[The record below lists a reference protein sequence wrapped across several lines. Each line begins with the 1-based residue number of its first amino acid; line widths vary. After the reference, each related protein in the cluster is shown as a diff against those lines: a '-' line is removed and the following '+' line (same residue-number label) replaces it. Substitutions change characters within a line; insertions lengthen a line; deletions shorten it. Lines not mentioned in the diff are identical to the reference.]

1 MAAVLGTVALTGMV
15 GCGKGKTA
23 NLGAASISVGAAK
36 LTLVDVKSV
45 TVTISGGI
53 STPLTVPLVGSG
65 SQYSALVSDL
75 PVGTNYTFTAS
86 AKNASSVEIYHGA
99 ATGVAIIKNQTA
111 AVIIDMN
118 QVAPVV
124 SISNEAPVIDSLTA
138 SSLLVAQGDTVTI
151 KASGHD
157 PDPGQTALLTSS
169 WATTCGTL
177 SPQVDTTGNDT
188 TDGTSTVTFTAPLA
202 DGPCTVNL
210 TVTDPN
216 GVLKNVASLTIQVG
230 AAAAVGSA
238 KMTANLDTY
247 PVISGL
253 NATPVPLV
261 KGAAST
267 LTVTASDSD
276 GDALNYLWTVGP
288 NANGSGTCTGS
299 FGSNTQASTTFTLD
313 NTSTMAECTFLVR
326 VDDGNYP
333 DGTAKG
339 GVITNH
345 LSLPVSGPVA
355 QGGPVFGYD
364 YQSQTTIKGGD
375 VVGFALVA
383 NQGCAG
389 ANLNV
394 TAVASDGTLIG
405 ASSPAALGLDPSVF
419 TVAGTYTAPPN
430 AENLPSVTITAT
442 GTCVATGLTATHVFT
457 LVPLNSVC
465 NGMADGT
472 NCTATASAGNAC
484 VLSASCLAGVCHV
497 DTSHTCPASGD
508 PCNINTCIPATG
520 SCTLVHDS
528 VGQGIALT
536 PPINTNNTG
545 CNDNNLCTTGDLC
558 TAGVCAGAAKDC
570 SSAVPAGLAGA
581 CLVASCNTTN
591 GNCGTANKPNG
602 TSCDDGNGCTGT
614 ITTPWTST
622 ANGVSADSCVSGS
635 CVGQTAGF
643 CPSGDVCTSVA
654 GNDNQFT
661 CPVKVCL
668 GASAA
673 VSFNPALNGMGV
685 AADGTLWTTGSLV
698 SLPSSPYNFGAGPVS
713 STGSQDVFL
722 NKVSP
727 TTLLATQSFTFGYV
741 GGYDQT
747 GNGVAVAHNSST
759 GANNIGVIGNYY
771 TEVDF
776 DPIRSGDTS
785 YNGGNGPIDNLDFL
799 SKSSNVAGAPTNFVL
814 VADGAS
820 TMPEI
825 TPLKAHNIDV
835 GTGAILAIASNPNQN
850 LFAICGKSSRL
861 VGAYTAAATNTGLL
875 TAGWGG
881 TGSGTPVTGAAT
893 AGGSMDIV
901 VAVIDAGSTPANT
914 GKVLWGRQF
923 GGVGD
928 QVCESLAMD
937 NAGNVVMAGTYNG
950 ALSFGD
956 PALFPALQLPTVGA
970 SGLSLMFVATLDTTG
985 TVQKAASWGTTAVS
999 DLNGVAVD
1007 SNSNIVIAGN
1017 IGASVNMGGSIG
1029 AVTYYGKNDGF
1040 VAKLNSNLVPQWA
1053 VSFGDADYNQTAKA
1067 VALTSS
1073 GDVLIGGAFDGVLNG
1088 LNGLTASGNTALDA
1102 FTAQLSGTNGSVLCA
1117 QAYGDANGTQQVFA
1131 VTVATAATGTLANSV
1146 TFGGSYSGG
1155 ITFGAYP
1162 LNTGSPGTAYSFL
1175 ARLVP

>member
-528 VGQGIALT
+528 VGQGIAHQSTRTTRAATTTTSAPRVTSAPLAFVPALPRIARARSPRVLPAPAWWPAAIRQTATAARPTSLT
-536 PPINTNNTG
+536 ARPA
-545 CNDNNLCTTGDLC
+545 TTA
-558 TAGVCAGAAKDC
+558 TAAQVRSRPRGPRQRMGSRLTHA
-570 SSAVPAGLAGA
+570 SAVPASARLLASAPRATSAPPLPATTTSSPAQSRSAWARAPRSRLILRSTAWASPPMGRSGPRVRSSA
-581 CLVASCNTTN
+581 CLPAHTT
-591 GNCGTANKPNG
+591 
-602 TSCDDGNGCTGT
+602 
-614 ITTPWTST
+614 
-622 ANGVSADSCVSGS
+622 SAP
-635 CVGQTAGF
+635 A
-643 CPSGDVCTSVA
+643 PSH
-654 GNDNQFT
+654 
-661 CPVKVCL
+661 PR
-668 GASAA
+668 AA
-673 VSFNPALNGMGV
+673 
-685 AADGTLWTTGSLV
+685 
-698 SLPSSPYNFGAGPVS
+698 
-713 STGSQDVFL
+713 
-722 NKVSP
+722 
-727 TTLLATQSFTFGYV
+727 
-741 GGYDQT
+741 
-747 GNGVAVAHNSST
+747 
-759 GANNIGVIGNYY
+759 
-771 TEVDF
+771 
-776 DPIRSGDTS
+776 R
-785 YNGGNGPIDNLDFL
+785 
-799 SKSSNVAGAPTNFVL
+799 
-814 VADGAS
+814 
-820 TMPEI
+820 
-825 TPLKAHNIDV
+825 
-835 GTGAILAIASNPNQN
+835 
-850 LFAICGKSSRL
+850 
-861 VGAYTAAATNTGLL
+861 
-875 TAGWGG
+875 
-881 TGSGTPVTGAAT
+881 
-893 AGGSMDIV
+893 
-901 VAVIDAGSTPANT
+901 
-914 GKVLWGRQF
+914 
-923 GGVGD
+923 
-928 QVCESLAMD
+928 
-937 NAGNVVMAGTYNG
+937 
-950 ALSFGD
+950 
-956 PALFPALQLPTVGA
+956 
-970 SGLSLMFVATLDTTG
+970 
-985 TVQKAASWGTTAVS
+985 
-999 DLNGVAVD
+999 
-1007 SNSNIVIAGN
+1007 
-1017 IGASVNMGGSIG
+1017 
-1029 AVTYYGKNDGF
+1029 
-1040 VAKLNSNLVPQWA
+1040 
-1053 VSFGDADYNQTAKA
+1053 
-1067 VALTSS
+1067 TSS
-1073 GDVLIGGAFDGVLNG
+1073 
-1088 LNGLTASGNTALDA
+1088 
-1102 FTAQLSGTNGSVLCA
+1102 
-1117 QAYGDANGTQQVFA
+1117 
-1131 VTVATAATGTLANSV
+1131 
-1146 TFGGSYSGG
+1146 
-1155 ITFGAYP
+1155 
-1162 LNTGSPGTAYSFL
+1162 
-1175 ARLVP
+1175 